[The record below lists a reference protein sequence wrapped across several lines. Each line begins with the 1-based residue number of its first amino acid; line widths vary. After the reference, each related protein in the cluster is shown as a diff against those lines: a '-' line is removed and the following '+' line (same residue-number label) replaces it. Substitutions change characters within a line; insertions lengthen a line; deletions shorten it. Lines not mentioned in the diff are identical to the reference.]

1 LPPSGGFFA
10 VALRLSSSAASAPV
24 FLGSYQ
30 HAGLTEAPPD
40 DDAVVVV
47 PPSDPPDADVVVT
60 SNENATT

>member
-1 LPPSGGFFA
+1 MPPSGGFFA
-10 VALRLSSSAASAPV
+10 VSLRFSSSAASAPV

-30 HAGLTEAPPD
+30 HAGFTEAPPD
-40 DDAVVVV
+40 DEDVVV